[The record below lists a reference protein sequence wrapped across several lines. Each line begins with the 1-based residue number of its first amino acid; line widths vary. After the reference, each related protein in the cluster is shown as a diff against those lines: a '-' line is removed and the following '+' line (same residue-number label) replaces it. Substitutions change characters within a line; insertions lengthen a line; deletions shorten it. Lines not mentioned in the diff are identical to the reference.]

1 MTSHGFTYTNDMML
15 KSEEERKYNIN
26 SSKLK
31 SQFSMNETG
40 DCPGFAGLYEFC
52 QLSCGGSID
61 AAQVLLRG
69 DANISINWGGGLHH
83 AKKCEASGFCYTNDI
98 VLAILELLKFHA
110 RVLYVDV
117 DVHHGDGVE
126 EAFYLTDRVMTVSF
140 HQYGDDFFPG
150 TGSIDSVGEGKGKY
164 YSVNVPLKV
173 GIDDDSYQ
181 ELFKTVM
188 DEVMAK
194 YRPGAV
200 VLQLGGDSIAYDVL
214 GRLNLTI
221 KGHG

>member
-1 MTSHGFTYTNDMML
+1 M
-15 KSEEERKYNIN
+15 
-26 SSKLK
+26 
-31 SQFSMNETG
+31 
-40 DCPGFAGLYEFC
+40 YEFC

-61 AAQVLLRG
+61 AAQLLLRG
-69 DANISINWGGGLHH
+69 DAGIAVNWGGGLHH

-98 VLAILELLKFHA
+98 VLAILEMLKYYP
-110 RVLYVDV
+110 RVLYLDV

-173 GIDDDSYQ
+173 GIDDDTYQ

-194 YRPGAV
+194 FMPSAV
-200 VLQLGGDSIAYDVL
+200 ILQLGGDSIAYDVL
-214 GRLNLTI
+214 GRLNLSI
-221 KGHG
+221 RGHGECVKKMMSYGVPLMLLGGGGYTVHNVARLWAYETGLAVGE

>member
-1 MTSHGFTYTNDMML
+1 M
-15 KSEEERKYNIN
+15 
-26 SSKLK
+26 
-31 SQFSMNETG
+31 
-40 DCPGFAGLYEFC
+40 
-52 QLSCGGSID
+52 
-61 AAQVLLRG
+61 
-69 DANISINWGGGLHH
+69 
-83 AKKCEASGFCYTNDI
+83 
-98 VLAILELLKFHA
+98 
-110 RVLYVDV
+110 DV

-164 YSVNVPLKV
+164 YSLNVPLKV
-173 GIDDDSYQ
+173 GIDDDTYHDM
-181 ELFKTVM
+181 FKTIM

-200 VLQLGGDSIAYDVL
+200 ILQLGGDSIAYDVL

-221 KGHG
+221 KGHGECVKKMMGYGVPLMLLGGGGYTVHNVARLWAYETGLTVGE

>member
-1 MTSHGFTYTNDMML
+1 ML
-15 KSEEERKYNIN
+15 KYY
-26 SSKLK
+26 
-31 SQFSMNETG
+31 
-40 DCPGFAGLYEFC
+40 P
-52 QLSCGGSID
+52 
-61 AAQVLLRG
+61 
-69 DANISINWGGGLHH
+69 
-83 AKKCEASGFCYTNDI
+83 
-98 VLAILELLKFHA
+98 
-110 RVLYVDV
+110 RVLYLDV

-173 GIDDDSYQ
+173 GIDDDTYQ

-194 YRPGAV
+194 FMPSAV
-200 VLQLGGDSIAYDVL
+200 ILQLGGDSIAYDVL
-214 GRLNLTI
+214 GRLNLSI
-221 KGHG
+221 RGHGECVKKMMSYGVPLMLLGGGGYTVHNVARLWAYETGLAVGE

>member
-1 MTSHGFTYTNDMML
+1 ML
-15 KSEEERKYNIN
+15 KYY
-26 SSKLK
+26 
-31 SQFSMNETG
+31 
-40 DCPGFAGLYEFC
+40 P
-52 QLSCGGSID
+52 
-61 AAQVLLRG
+61 
-69 DANISINWGGGLHH
+69 
-83 AKKCEASGFCYTNDI
+83 
-98 VLAILELLKFHA
+98 
-110 RVLYVDV
+110 RVLYLDV

-173 GIDDDSYQ
+173 GIDDDTYQ

-194 YRPGAV
+194 FMPSAV
-200 VLQLGGDSIAYDVL
+200 ILQLGGDSIAYDVL
-214 GRLNLTI
+214 GRLNLSI
-221 KGHG
+221 KGHGECVKKMMSYGVPLMLLGGGGYTVHNVARLWAY